1 MPKRKGES
9 EIGGEDCPANPATA
23 YPGLYG
29 RNNRNGSVL
38 TKQKFKEE
46 AVRRWVEH
54 FGDSE
59 KYENTSLAHKARYL
73 IRHLKAFKVNTK
85 EARALLV
92 KVESDETKGDTEE
105 EENPVEGEGVEDDDG
120 TLAAVNDDQMEED
133 EDVSNDQQDEL
144 GGGDGDG
151 EGYHSEEE
159 DMQCDGEDDQDMEL
173 VENLEDDSS
182 EESRVAVEFE
192 VRKFMEKSDEELFK
206 SELEVPSCVEQS
218 AKFKERKR
226 KFIKTYM
233 EEQDFQNSQEILE
246 AFSQAPPVV
255 EDCLKQRLSH
265 LTKQEKATRLIVKTL
280 SDTIQRLKET
290 PGAESRKQ
298 VQVILAAATHHRFN

>member
-1 MPKRKGES
+1 MNKNCLVAILVVVQFAWCTYARPS
-9 EIGGEDCPANPATA
+9 PQEIEADIDDDIGIAVDLETLKSYADGTWKEKYDDN
-23 YPGLYG
+23 YEGYD
-29 RNNRNGSVL
+29 V
-38 TKQKFKEE
+38 KQKHNCD
-46 AVRRWVEH
+46 EH
-54 FGDSE
+54 DSNDGCHYNRESSVGSDAFG
-59 KYENTSLAHKARYL
+59 HKS
-73 IRHLKAFKVNTK
+73 KSK
-85 EARALLV
+85 
-92 KVESDETKGDTEE
+92 
-105 EENPVEGEGVEDDDG
+105 
-120 TLAAVNDDQMEED
+120 AVNDDQMEED

-226 KFIKTYM
+226 KFIETYM

-290 PGAESRKQ
+290 PGAEARKQ

>member
-59 KYENTSLAHKARYL
+59 KYENTSLANKAIYL
-73 IRHLKAFKVNTK
+73 FRHIKAFKVNAK

-120 TLAAVNDDQMEED
+120 TEATVNADQIEEE

-144 GGGDGDG
+144 GVGDGG

-290 PGAESRKQ
+290 PGAEARKQ

>member
-59 KYENTSLAHKARYL
+59 KYENTSLANKAIYL
-73 IRHLKAFKVNTK
+73 FRHLKAFKVNAK

-105 EENPVEGEGVEDDDG
+105 GENPVEGEGVE
-120 TLAAVNDDQMEED
+120 
-133 EDVSNDQQDEL
+133 
-144 GGGDGDG
+144 GGGG
-151 EGYHSEEE
+151 EVEGK
-159 DMQCDGEDDQDMEL
+159 L
-173 VENLEDDSS
+173 VAIGSD
-182 EESRVAVEFE
+182 
-192 VRKFMEKSDEELFK
+192 KSG
-206 SELEVPSCVEQS
+206 
-218 AKFKERKR
+218 
-226 KFIKTYM
+226 
-233 EEQDFQNSQEILE
+233 N
-246 AFSQAPPVV
+246 
-255 EDCLKQRLSH
+255 
-265 LTKQEKATRLIVKTL
+265 
-280 SDTIQRLKET
+280 
-290 PGAESRKQ
+290 
-298 VQVILAAATHHRFN
+298 